1 MAARPASVINGW
13 TILVHPLFLDQ
24 IAATVAD
31 INRARRKDPI
41 NFRKKNCAKRL
52 AAILKLAFEDIPQNP
67 TNPIYRQGGTIGPAF
82 THWHRAKF
90 FQQYRLFFR
99 YDLKAK
105 IIIYAWVNDD
115 DTKRAYDS
123 RTDAYAVFGKML
135 VNGNPPNDWASLMAA
150 AQTAATLT
158 DLLPS

>member
-1 MAARPASVINGW
+1 MPHATALAVNGW

-31 INRARRKDPI
+31 IERARRKDRI

-67 TNPIYRQGGTIGPAF
+67 ANPAYRQGGPLGVAF

-115 DTKRAYDS
+115 DTKRA
-123 RTDAYAVFGKML
+123 
-135 VNGNPPNDWASLMAA
+135 NGSPPNDWASRMAA
-150 AQTAATLT
+150 TKTAAALINPAPT
-158 DLLPS
+158 